1 MRPRVVLVSVIL
13 LVPACGGGVGGDDP
27 GTGTGTLFVDAD
39 IEASPEVP
47 NAARAA
53 DFSTSFE
60 VRITRDGVDVTT
72 GAVTIDSDGGGVA
85 LVFDATDSRWHGD
98 QIGYHGGYAL
108 AVAADADTVDGV
120 VLNGPGF
127 HTFTSPAS
135 GATVD
140 AAVDLEVRWDR
151 GATATRAELGTRETD
166 RITIDDTGSYTV
178 PALALRHAPDQ
189 VEEEELE
196 LRRSTR
202 IAPAGAV
209 AGSELRVEVRNS
221 IAILV
226 AACPAC
232 P

>member
-13 LVPACGGGVGGDDP
+13 LVPACGGGGDDP

-47 NAARAA
+47 NAARPA

-60 VRITRDGVDVTT
+60 VRVTRAGVDVTT
-72 GAVTIDSDGGGVA
+72 GAVTIDSDGGEVA
-85 LVFDATDSRWHGD
+85 LVFSAADNRWHGD
-98 QIGYHGGYAL
+98 QAGYHGGYAL
-108 AVAADADTVDGV
+108 AVAAGADAVDGV
-120 VLNGPGF
+120 VLHGPGF
-127 HTFTSPAS
+127 HTFTSPAL
-135 GATVD
+135 GATID
-140 AAVDLEVRWDR
+140 PAVALDVRWDR
-151 GATATRAELGTRETD
+151 DGAATTAELGTRETD
-166 RITIDDTGSYTV
+166 RITVEDTGRFTV
-178 PALALRHAPDQ
+178 PALALRHAPEQ

-202 IAPAGAV
+202 ITPAGAV
-209 AGSELRVEVRNS
+209 AGSELRVEIRNS
-221 IAILV
+221 LAILV